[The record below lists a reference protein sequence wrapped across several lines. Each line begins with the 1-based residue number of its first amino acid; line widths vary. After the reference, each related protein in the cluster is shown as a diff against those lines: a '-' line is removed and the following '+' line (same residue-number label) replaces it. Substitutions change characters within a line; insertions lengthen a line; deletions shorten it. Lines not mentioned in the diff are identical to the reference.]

1 MFRRCKYITLV
12 NLLISDQRF
21 DPRSPYDPD
30 DGRYQDEAPFP
41 EYLSCK
47 DRSAGMA
54 HHLVRWLLN
63 PAVRRQA
70 IDRLQPL
77 RDEFVK
83 PGASVRAADY
93 ILQHVP
99 SHDHVIRRPHVLPV
113 EAKVA

>member
-1 MFRRCKYITLV
+1 
-12 NLLISDQRF
+12 
-21 DPRSPYDPD
+21 
-30 DGRYQDEAPFP
+30 
-41 EYLSCK
+41 
-47 DRSAGMA
+47 MA

-93 ILQHVP
+93 ILQHVC
-99 SHDHVIRRPHVLPV
+99 SHDGVVHRPHFLPV
-113 EAKVA
+113 EANVA